1 MKPIIFCT
9 EMVQAILAGR
19 KTMTR
24 RIVKPQP
31 AHEVVKIWTDTQDPI
46 QYHFQSPWAGTP
58 CDGIHVSGT
67 VAKPRYERGDIL
79 WVRETWGISNFDV
92 EDYSVNIVY
101 KADEK
106 EVGYEIVFPDE
117 KFTKLYNSMTAMSP
131 DWRPSIHMPKEA
143 ARIFLKVTNVRAEQ
157 LQEISYE
164 DCLAEGMHD
173 FGTEVDTLGA
183 FQELWHSIN
192 AKRGFGWET
201 NPWVWVISFKKTE
214 VNNGH

>member
-1 MKPIIFCT
+1 MKPILFST
-9 EMVQAILAGR
+9 PMVQAILAGR

-31 AHEVVKIWTDTQDPI
+31 AHEVVNIWTDTQDPI
-46 QYHFQSPWAGTP
+46 QYHFQSPHAGTP

-79 WVRETWGISNFDV
+79 WVRETMYFDDV
-92 EDYSVNIVY
+92 DQSCYY
-101 KADEK
+101 KAD
-106 EVGYEIVFPDE
+106 YTDREIKDLFKDLE
-117 KFTKLYNSMTAMSP
+117 LKAT
-131 DWRPSIHMPKEA
+131 PSIYMEKQY
-143 ARIFLKVTNVRAEQ
+143 ARIFLKVTTVWVER
-157 LQEISYE
+157 LQDISYE

-183 FQELWHSIN
+183 FQELWQSIN
-192 AKRGFGWET
+192 AKRGFGWDV

-214 VNNGH
+214 VGNGH